1 MGAENLPSGKRPIV
15 CSSRRAIPNLSL
27 AVDKNWSLSVTPTTI
42 DTAIGIAL
50 DGILNNRLVLL
61 AGAGL
66 SMAAPSNLPS
76 AAKIAQ
82 DAKTEYDARY
92 GGIRPP
98 LPLAIEEQANQFFDA
113 GELGV
118 YLKEYVDQDVFAAQP
133 NAGHVAVADL
143 LLSQGLQAA
152 VTTNVDIL
160 IETAGQGLMGQVFTG
175 IEGSAVAAP
184 PGGAAPLLKIHGCWL
199 QERDHTVWAPGQVT
213 AAPVVGRIASSATWL
228 QTALLD
234 KDLLIVGY
242 STDWDYL
249 NEVLQQT
256 LGAVSPASVLVV
268 DPSNTAQFITK
279 APQLAALA
287 DRAKKGSFHL
297 QLSGADFLDELR
309 LKFSKVFIRRAIA
322 KGVPEFEAIT
332 GRAPVT
338 ASQEAPDLDND
349 NLWRIRRDLLGCKP
363 NKPARQPGP
372 HNEPAVGLTLL
383 QLREAGGTPSGP
395 YWNVGGRVVR
405 VIRAAGEFL
414 HALEGEYMWD
424 MPPVSAPDIVVAVGA
439 EDVFLPAHLAR
450 RPDGSIARGA
460 GPGWMTRAT
469 FEGTL

>member
-1 MGAENLPSGKRPIV
+1 M
-15 CSSRRAIPNLSL
+15 
-27 AVDKNWSLSVTPTTI
+27 TPVTI
-42 DTAIGIAL
+42 DTAIQTAL
-50 DGILNNRLVLL
+50 DGILNNRLVLI

-76 AAKIAQ
+76 AAKIAL

-98 LPLAIEEQANQFFDA
+98 LSEKIEEQAEMFFNA

-133 NAGHVAVADL
+133 NAGHIAVADL
-143 LLSQGLQAA
+143 LLSHGLQAA

-160 IETAGQGLMGQVFTG
+160 IEAAGQGLMGQVFTG
-175 IEGSAVAAP
+175 LEGAAVAAP

-199 QERDHTVWAPGQVT
+199 QERDTTVWAPAQLTSPPV
-213 AAPVVGRIASSATWL
+213 AARIVSSAAWL
-228 QTALLD
+228 QNALLD

-249 NEVLQQT
+249 NQVISQT
-256 LGAVSPASVLVV
+256 LGAVSPSSVLVV
-268 DPSNTAQFITK
+268 DPSATVDFTKK
-279 APQLAALA
+279 APELAALA
-287 DRAKKGSFHL
+287 NRGTKGSFHL
-297 QLSGADFLDELR
+297 QSSGATFLDQLR
-309 LKFSKVFIRRAIA
+309 LAFSRVFIRRALA
-322 KGVPEFEAIT
+322 KGVAEFRAIA
-332 GRAPVT
+332 GRRPAD

-363 NKPARQPGP
+363 NKPARQCVP
-372 HNEPAVGLTLL
+372 HDEPAVGLTLL
-383 QLREAGGTPSGP
+383 QIREAGGAATGP
-395 YWNVGGRVVR
+395 YWSVGGRLVR
-405 VIRAAGEFL
+405 VIRASGDFL
-414 HALEGEYMWD
+414 HALEDDYRWD
-424 MPPVSAPDIVVAVGA
+424 TPPIAAPDVIVAVGA
-439 EDVFLPAHLAR
+439 EDVHLPADLAR

-469 FEGTL
+469 FEATL